1 MNDVKTNWKS
11 VSVYYFLACAWSWP
25 FFWWRDLHNE
35 SWKVL
40 QIPEFSKTW
49 LLMWGPGLAALI
61 CLLVF
66 KSIHKRQ
73 MTFAGTSLW
82 RGIIFVA
89 LLPVVLALLNQDFRY
104 LQLGVLG
111 FIATLGEELG
121 WRGFLQD
128 ALKFKNDYL
137 KALIIGT
144 MWELWH
150 FTNRTANSL
159 PLQAVI
165 RVSIFIAAL
174 SVLSL
179 LMIKLTKKTHS
190 ILVAV
195 ALHLAF
201 NVSFEVENG
210 WQSVVI
216 CLPLWFVLYRNWIS
230 SKESYESVS

>member
-1 MNDVKTNWKS
+1 MTEVKTNWKS
-11 VSVYYFLACAWSWP
+11 VVIYYFLACAWSWP
-25 FFWWRDLHNE
+25 FFWWRDLQNE
-35 SWKVL
+35 SWKAL
-40 QIPEFSKTW
+40 QIPEFTKTW

-61 CLLVF
+61 CFLIF
-66 KSIHKRQ
+66 RSTHQRA
-73 MTFAGTSLW
+73 MTFSGTSLW
-82 RGIIFVA
+82 RGIVFVA
-89 LLPVVLALLNQDFRY
+89 VLPVVLALMNQDLRY
-104 LQLGVLG
+104 LQLGALG

-137 KALIIGT
+137 KALMIGV
-144 MWELWH
+144 MWEIWH

-165 RVSIFIAAL
+165 RVSIFIVAL
-174 SVLSL
+174 SVLSF
-179 LMIKLTKKTHS
+179 LMIYLTKKTNS

-195 ALHLAF
+195 AMHLSF
-201 NVSFEVENG
+201 NVSFEVNYG

-230 SKESYESVS
+230 IKESYEPVT